1 MSAEI
6 GIRLEEEL
14 QGLPFQEEP
23 SLPPEDDGRCLSIA
37 EIIRATRTQRSLNP
51 QQEHRN
57 RED

>member
-6 GIRLEEEL
+6 GIRLDGEL

-23 SLPPEDDGRCLSIA
+23 PLPPEYDGRCLSIA
-37 EIIRATRTQRSLNP
+37 EITRRSLNA